1 MAGIIVRTDK
11 MKWYE
16 KCLLELTHHN
26 MFESTGH
33 RERFLDLISCYY
45 TAPFFTKG
53 LCKCMYLSSWDDEH
67 FGVML
72 DTLNSLIIGAEKDLR
87 SMAEQGDVMST
98 QLTGGD
104 AEIYKLSTAFLT
116 GGEYILPDF
125 TVLDPDSAHIIRRAI
140 LAGKYIDDLPDP
152 GPDFS

>member
-1 MAGIIVRTDK
+1 ME
-11 MKWYE
+11 WYE
-16 KCLLELTHHN
+16 KCVLELTHHN
-26 MFESTGH
+26 MFESSGH
-33 RERFLDLISCYY
+33 RDRFRDLTSCYY

-72 DTLNSLIIGAEKDLR
+72 ATLNSLIIDGDKNVQG
-87 SMAEQGDVMST
+87 MAEQGGVLST
-98 QLTGGD
+98 QLSGAD

-116 GGEYILPDF
+116 GSEYEVPDF
-125 TVLDPDSAHIIRRAI
+125 TQLDSEGAHIIRKAI

-152 GPDFS
+152 KAS

>member
-1 MAGIIVRTDK
+1 ME
-11 MKWYE
+11 WYE

-26 MFESTGH
+26 MFESSGH

-67 FGVML
+67 FNIML
-72 DTLNSLIIGAEKDLR
+72 STLNSLIIGEER
-87 SMAEQGDVMST
+87 NVTSMAEQGGVLSQ
-98 QLTGGD
+98 QLTGSD

-116 GGEYILPDF
+116 GRDYAIPDF
-125 TVLDPDSAHIIRRAI
+125 TQLDPDGAHIIRKAI
-140 LAGKYIDDLPDP
+140 LAGKYIDDLPELKA
-152 GPDFS
+152 S